1 VKYNSS
7 GQTIEIENKLMN
19 VTYKSEF
26 HNNGK
31 YTLQYILNASVQKLE
46 YEYNEQGMVDKLFE
60 FESIENPP
68 SSVVLFQY

>member
-1 VKYNSS
+1 MKYNSS

-26 HNNGK
+26 NNKG
-31 YTLQYILNASVQKLE
+31 QYILQYNLYDNIRKLE
-46 YEYNEQGMVDKLFE
+46 YEYNEQGMVVKLFE